1 MSAPAPAF
9 NEEQYA
15 KLLAQFKPRPIH
27 TPEDCEKL
35 TALLMELD
43 DRENPTPE
51 EQELAAVL
59 TILIEK
65 FEEQNY
71 PLPEVPPH
79 EALQAILEDRGLRHK
94 DIAPVIGNKGLTSEI
109 LKGHKAISKTQAK
122 KLAAFLHVQSTLY
135 CSLKMRHKRIGHF
148 SLNGECHEAEETVQ
162 EVLSQ
167 RSGKRRGA

>member
-15 KLLAQFKPRPIH
+15 KLLAEFKPRPIH

-59 TILIEK
+59 TILIEN

-71 PLPEVPPH
+71 PLPEVPPY
-79 EALQAILEDRGLRHK
+79 EALKAILEDRGLRHK
-94 DIAPVIGNKGLTSEI
+94 DIAPAIGNKGLTSEI
-109 LKGHKAISKTQAK
+109 LRATKPSAKPRRRNWPPFSKSS
-122 KLAAFLHVQSTLY
+122 AFTD
-135 CSLKMRHKRIGHF
+135 F
-148 SLNGECHEAEETVQ
+148 DTF
-162 EVLSQ
+162 
-167 RSGKRRGA
+167 